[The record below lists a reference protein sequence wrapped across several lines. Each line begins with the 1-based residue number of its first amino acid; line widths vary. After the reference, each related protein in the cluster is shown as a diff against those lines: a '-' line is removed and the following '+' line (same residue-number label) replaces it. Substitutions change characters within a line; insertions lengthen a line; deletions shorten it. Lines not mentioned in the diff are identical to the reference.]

1 MRRING
7 FIITGILMLILLS
20 VILVGCNKEE
30 VADEAVEV
38 SDYLSEQ
45 ALAGGEERQLG
56 SYIIEEAV
64 EGTFVVKYTANAQFY
79 IQDSVAAYAEYEYGT
94 MLFDKILAST
104 GDYVEAGE
112 AIAQVHIDVS
122 EADLTAARLS
132 IQRME
137 ERVEV
142 DRLMYEKEDA
152 KLKREVYSMS
162 ASTAQN
168 VAIRQYEATLEYHR
182 QDLESQYKAIERA
195 KENLA
200 KMEEADAITEIT
212 APISGYIKD
221 VPVLVYGR
229 VIPNKMIIGVLEPQ
243 KSGILTVNNEKNAFR
258 YGKEV
263 EIVCKKED
271 FEKEF
276 TGVVITPSQTSVASQ
291 ATDKKACIR
300 LDEEGAA
307 FLQENKVNTIE
318 VTVKSIEQEN
328 AVMVKMGALE
338 LNEKD
343 KDNTTAYATIVQEDG
358 SFLKKKVVLGGMNE
372 ECYWVLEGIN
382 ASDKVVVP

>member
-1 MRRING
+1 MHRISRT
-7 FIITGILMLILLS
+7 IRVCLLS
-20 VILVGCNKEE
+20 VAVLAAGFSGCKAQTVLEE
-30 VADEAVEV
+30 VEV
-38 SDYLSEQ
+38 SDYLNEE

-56 SYIIEEAV
+56 SYIIEDAV
-64 EGTFVVKYTANAQFY
+64 TGTFIVEFKANAQFY

-94 MLFDKILAST
+94 MLFDKFLAST
-104 GDYVEAGE
+104 GDYIEAGE

-122 EADLTAARLS
+122 EADLTAARLA

-137 ERVEV
+137 ERVEA
-142 DRLMYEKEDA
+142 DRLMYEKEDEI
-152 KLKREVYSMS
+152 LKRKAYGYDGKQPQS
-162 ASTAQN
+162 
-168 VAIRQYEATLEYHR
+168 VATREYEASLEYHR
-182 QDLESQYKAIERA
+182 QDIEAQYKAIERA

-212 APISGYIKD
+212 APISGYVKD
-221 VPVLVYGR
+221 IPTLVYGR
-229 VIPNKMIIGVLEPQ
+229 EIPNKMIIGVMEPQ
-243 KSGILTVNNEKNAFR
+243 KSGILIVNNEKNAFR

-276 TGVVITPSQTSVASQ
+276 TGVVITPSQSSVASQ
-291 ATDKKACIR
+291 ATDRKACIR
-300 LDEEGAA
+300 LDEEGMV

-318 VTVKSIEQEN
+318 VTVKTIEQEN

-338 LNEKD
+338 LDEKD
-343 KDNTTAYATIVQEDG
+343 KDGNTAYATVVQDDG

-372 ECYWVLEGIN
+372 ECYWVLEGI
-382 ASDKVVVP
+382 DGTDQIVVP

>member
-7 FIITGILMLILLS
+7 LKATGLLVIICMS
-20 VILVGCNKEE
+20 VIFTGCNEE
-30 VADEAVEV
+30 VVKESVEV
-38 SDYLSEQ
+38 SDYLNEE

-64 EGTFVVKYTANAQFY
+64 VGTFIEKVQTGGQFY

-94 MLFDKILAST
+94 MLFDKLLATT

-112 AIAQVHIDVS
+112 PIAQVHIDVS
-122 EADLTAARLS
+122 EADLTAARLA

-137 ERVEV
+137 ERVEA

-152 KLKREVYSMS
+152 KQKREVYSMS

-200 KMEEADAITEIT
+200 KMEEADTLTEIT

-221 VPVLVYGR
+221 VPTLVYGR
-229 VIPNKMIIGVLEPQ
+229 VIPNKMIIGVLEPE
-243 KSGILTVNNEKNAFR
+243 KSGILIVNNDKNAFR
-258 YGKEV
+258 YGKDV
-263 EIVCKKED
+263 EIVCKKQD

-276 TGVVITPSQTSVASQ
+276 TGVVITPSQSSVASQ
-291 ATDKKACIR
+291 ASDKKACIR

-318 VTVKSIEQEN
+318 VTVRTIEQEN

-338 LNEKD
+338 LDEKD
-343 KDNTTAYATIVQEDG
+343 KDKNTAYATVVQEDG
-358 SFLKKKVVLGGMNE
+358 SFLKKKVIIGGMNE
-372 ECYWVLEGIN
+372 ECYWVLEGLEGGDEI
-382 ASDKVVVP
+382 VVP

>member
-1 MRRING
+1 MHQISRLRTVSLLLAMS
-7 FIITGILMLILLS
+7 FSVMLI
-20 VILVGCNKEE
+20 GCKEE
-30 VADEAVEV
+30 VEPETVEV
-38 SDYLSEQ
+38 SDYLNEE

-56 SYIIEEAV
+56 SYVIEDAVVGTFIEE
-64 EGTFVVKYTANAQFY
+64 FKANGQFY

-94 MLFDKILAST
+94 MLFDKLLATT

-112 AIAQVHIDVS
+112 PIAQVHIEVS

-137 ERVEV
+137 ERVEA
-142 DRLMYEKEDA
+142 DRQMYEKEDA
-152 KLKREVYSMS
+152 ILLKKAYGIDGKHP
-162 ASTAQN
+162 QG
-168 VAIRQYEATLEYHR
+168 VAIREHEASLERHK
-182 QDLESQYKAIERA
+182 QDIETQNKAIEKA

-221 VPVLVYGR
+221 VPTLVYGKE
-229 VIPNKMIIGVLEPQ
+229 IPNKMIIGVLEPQ
-243 KSGILTVNNEKNAFR
+243 KSGILIVNNEKNSFR

-276 TGVVITPSQTSVASQ
+276 TGVVITPSQASVASQ
-291 ATDKKACIR
+291 ATDRKACIR
-300 LDEEGAA
+300 LDEEGKA

-318 VTVKSIEQEN
+318 VTVKTIEQKD
-328 AVMVKMGALE
+328 AVMVKMGSLE
-338 LNEKD
+338 LDEKD
-343 KDNTTAYATIVQEDG
+343 KDGNTAYATIVQEDG
-358 SFLKKKVVLGGMNE
+358 SFLKKKVVIGGMNE
-372 ECYWVLEGIN
+372 ECYWVLEGI
-382 ASDKVVVP
+382 SGTDKIVVP

>member
-1 MRRING
+1 MRQISRLTAISLLL
-7 FIITGILMLILLS
+7 ITACMLLFA
-20 VILVGCNKEE
+20 GCKKEAAQE
-30 VADEAVEV
+30 TVEI
-38 SDYLSEQ
+38 SDYLNEE

-56 SYIIEEAV
+56 SYIIEDAV
-64 EGTFVVKYTANAQFY
+64 VGTFVVEFTANGQFY

-94 MLFDKILAST
+94 MLFDKLLATT

-112 AIAQVHIDVS
+112 PIAQVHIDVS

-137 ERVEV
+137 ERVEA
-142 DRLMYEKEDA
+142 DRQMYEKEDA
-152 KLKREVYSMS
+152 ILLKAAYGIDG
-162 ASTAQN
+162 TN
-168 VAIRQYEATLEYHR
+168 PNGVAIREHEASVERHK
-182 QDLESQYKAIERA
+182 QDIESQNKAIEKA

-200 KMEEADAITEIT
+200 KMEHADGITEIT

-229 VIPNKMIIGVLEPQ
+229 EIPDKMIIGVLEPQ
-243 KSGILTVNNEKNAFR
+243 KSGILIVNNEENAFR

-276 TGVVITPSQTSVASQ
+276 TGVVITPSQSSVASQ
-291 ATDKKACIR
+291 ATDRKACIR
-300 LDEEGAA
+300 LDEEGMA
-307 FLQENKVNTIE
+307 FLQENKVNTME
-318 VTVKSIEQEN
+318 VTVKTMEQEN

-338 LNEKD
+338 PDEKD
-343 KDNTTAYATIVQEDG
+343 KDGNTAYATIVQEDG
-358 SFLKKKVVLGGMNE
+358 SFLRKKVVIGGMNE

-382 ASDKVVVP
+382 GNDRIVVP